1 MATSGE
7 REATKKAGRKYDSYL
22 VRHWRWTDGSQR
34 LAVEHVQ
41 SGSQTIVASPAD
53 AIAWIGDHEPTCL
66 GVATGPDSSVRGH
79 C

>member
-1 MATSGE
+1 MATGCE
-7 REATKKAGRKYDSYL
+7 REATKQAKRKYDSYL

-53 AIAWIGDHEPTCL
+53 AIAWIGDHEPTCV
-66 GVATGPDSSVRGH
+66 GVATGRESAVSGR